1 MKPIPFA
8 RTTGCRVIAE
18 AGTGHGA
25 DLGRALELVDAAA
38 DAGVDCV
45 KFQAVFAE
53 ELIHPLTGPVALPG
67 GFVDLYRS
75 FRQVERESGFYL
87 KIKERAEARG
97 LLFLATAFG
106 LRSARLLRDIG
117 VRALKIASPELN
129 HYPLLREAAA
139 YGLPLVLSSG
149 VSTLGDIERA
159 VDCAGES
166 AALLLH
172 CVTAYPAPE
181 QDYNLRVLQPLAVL
195 LGLPVGVSDHTLDP
209 EVVPV
214 VAAAVGAAAVEK
226 HFTLSREGGALD
238 DPIALEPRQLA
249 GMVAALRSLDGRTD
263 ALDLARA
270 QYGAERVEAVL
281 GSGRKRLAPSERA
294 NYGTTNRS
302 LHAASDL
309 APGTVL
315 TADNVAILRTEK
327 NLRPGLGPQ
336 HLDDVLGRA
345 VVRAVAAGAGIV
357 WDDLMSRPAAPRQR
371 RRSD

>member
-1 MKPIPFA
+1 MNRIPFA
-8 RTTGCRVIAE
+8 RTTGCRLIAE

-38 DAGVDCV
+38 EAGVDCV
-45 KFQAVFAE
+45 KFQAVFAD

-67 GFVDLYRS
+67 GAVDLFAS
-75 FRQVERESGFYL
+75 FRAVEREADFYRRV
-87 KIKERAEARG
+87 KERAEARG

-106 LRSARLLRDIG
+106 IRSARLLRDIG

-129 HYPLLREAAA
+129 HYPLLREAAG

-159 VDCAGES
+159 LDWAGDA

-181 QDYNLRVLQPLAVL
+181 QDYNLRVLQPLSVL

-209 EVVPV
+209 QLVPS

-226 HFTLSREGGALD
+226 HFTLDRRGGGLD
-238 DPIALEPRQLA
+238 DPIALEPQQLA
-249 GMVAALRSLDGRTD
+249 RMVAAVRALDNRAD
-263 ALDLARA
+263 ALEAARA
-270 QYGAERVEAVL
+270 EYGAARVEAVL
-281 GSGRKRLAPSERA
+281 GSGRKRLAASERA
-294 NYGTTNRS
+294 NYRTTNRS
-302 LHAASDL
+302 LHAVAAL
-309 APGTVL
+309 PPGTIL

-327 NLRPGLGPQ
+327 NLRPGLGPE
-336 HLDDVLGRA
+336 HLDDVLGRP
-345 VVRAVAAGAGIV
+345 VVRPVAAGAGIV
-357 WDDLMSRPAAPRQR
+357 WDDLMVRPGA
-371 RRSD
+371 SG